1 MESEPKHTFAQ
12 YTAENISPVF
22 STRETEHLH
31 LYSLILSAADINH
44 TVSREDGYIWR
55 IDVASADRAH
65 ALAEI
70 HAYDE
75 ENRHWPLRPPSEDT
89 FQPYFR
95 AQGILIVV
103 SLALFYSVT
112 GSWSPHSVWF
122 SKGAVDSSRI
132 LHNGEYF
139 RLLTALTLHAD
150 LVHLL
155 GNCFLGG
162 FLLHF
167 YFRLLGNGIGLFALV
182 LSATLANYINVIIH
196 GPGHLSVGFSTAVF
210 SVIGLFSALNYRHYG
225 FTRPARLVLPLM
237 AGFALLAMLGSSGER
252 TDLGAHFFGLATGLV
267 TGTILG
273 IDILFN
279 LRHNGW
285 LQLLLTLTM
294 LTLPVLAWSLAVN

>member
-1 MESEPKHTFAQ
+1 MESDPTYAI
-12 YTAENISPVF
+12 AENLAESTAPVYI
-22 STRETEHLH
+22 TGEIGHLH
-31 LYSLILSAADINH
+31 LYSLILSAADISH
-44 TVSREDGYIWR
+44 TVTRQGSHLWR
-55 IDVASADRAH
+55 INVAAADRAR

-70 HAYDE
+70 QAYDE
-75 ENRHWPLRPPSEDT
+75 ENRYWPLQPPKEDT
-89 FQPYFR
+89 FQPFFR

-112 GSWSPHSVWF
+112 GPWSPHSVWF

-132 LHNGEYF
+132 LADAEYF

-167 YFRLLGNGIGLFALV
+167 YFLLLGNGIGLFALV
-182 LSATLANYINVIIH
+182 LSATLANYINVVAH

-210 SVIGLFSALNYRHYG
+210 SAVGLFSALNYRHYG
-225 FTRPARLVLPLM
+225 FTRPARLLLPLM

-252 TDLGAHFFGLATGLV
+252 TDLGAHFFGLATGLA

-279 LRHNGW
+279 LRHNSW
-285 LQLLLTLTM
+285 LQLLLSLTM
-294 LTLPVLAWSLAVN
+294 LTLPLLAWHLALD